1 MNLENERIP
10 SSVNAPDSYHK
21 EFESRLLQRL
31 GISADV
37 LTGSANTGNE
47 TTVSNEV
54 VAPAAI
60 NKNELPL
67 AELNPVTP
75 QVEVQK
81 IARKQEPET
90 IKSEAVRK
98 EIEEIGNINIEP
110 MVVSTNENPEWVN
123 FAATESDSGNSV
135 DGIVKKSTIKTE
147 SEKNTTNNL
156 DATINNHLDSSNND
170 VVDSSEEMVISELD
184 SEVPAWNDIVSIS
197 NDNQPVLGG
206 PEIES
211 LTENKESD
219 SNSQK
224 VVSPTDSTPSIVVH
238 HVPESL
244 IPETSPYES
253 ASKLDDAPKETI
265 IYNQSEP
272 GLDTLEP
279 PPAPFAPIAGRVQ
292 NTSNSPGW
300 IGIAASVAAI
310 VAAYFIWVAIQP
322 NTEEQPP
329 VAVVV
334 PEEVTTPAV
343 VAAPKDTVPAGIRLV
358 ENLILDEKLE
368 KYKEPNV
375 FSVDKLDDLP
385 EKSKKALNDLEHH
398 NIAVFDME
406 DVLFEDLDL
415 LIQ

>member
-31 GISADV
+31 GISADI
-37 LTGSANTGNE
+37 LITSTTDGNE
-47 TTVSNEV
+47 AVITPEV
-54 VAPAAI
+54 NVVPAN

-75 QVEVQK
+75 QVEAQK

-98 EIEEIGNINIEP
+98 EIEEIGKINIEP

-123 FAATESDSGNSV
+123 FAAAESDSGASTE
-135 DGIVKKSTIKTE
+135 GIIKKSTTKSE
-147 SEKNTTNNL
+147 SDNIISNNSDLVNTG
-156 DATINNHLDSSNND
+156 IDSSNNNND
-170 VVDSSEEMVISELD
+170 GSAEEITLSEVD
-184 SEVPAWNDIVSIS
+184 SEVPDWNDIVSVS
-197 NDNQPVLGG
+197 NLDTEAIPALKVEATKEDKDNVIQ
-206 PEIES
+206 
-211 LTENKESD
+211 SD
-219 SNSQK
+219 TT
-224 VVSPTDSTPSIVVH
+224 PTQTDAVPSIVVH

-253 ASKLDDAPKETI
+253 AAKLDDAPKETVL
-265 IYNQSEP
+265 YNQSEP

-322 NTEEQPP
+322 SAEEKEP
-329 VAVVV
+329 VVAKA
-334 PEEVTTPAV
+334 PEVVTTPAV
-343 VAAPKDTVPAGIRLV
+343 TAAPKDTVPAGIRLV

>member
-37 LTGSANTGNE
+37 ITTSAHSGNLVNE
-47 TTVSNEV
+47 STSATTSS
-54 VAPAAI
+54 AI
-60 NKNELPL
+60 IQNELPL

-75 QVEVQK
+75 QVEAQK
-81 IARKQEPET
+81 IARKQDPET

-98 EIEEIGNINIEP
+98 EIEEIGDINIEP

-123 FAATESDSGNSV
+123 FAASEPDSGASV
-135 DGIVKKSTIKTE
+135 EGIIKKSTINAE
-147 SEKNTTNNL
+147 LDNAISNNVDIVNVNL
-156 DATINNHLDSSNND
+156 DLSINSDGLTAEDITF
-170 VVDSSEEMVISELD
+170 SEES

-197 NDNQPVLGG
+197 TTDDRANTKLDGESITESSEND
-206 PEIES
+206 
-211 LTENKESD
+211 T
-219 SNSQK
+219 
-224 VVSPTDSTPSIVVH
+224 PTDHSLPPADSAPSIVVH
-238 HVPESL
+238 LVPESL
-244 IPETSPYES
+244 IPEISPYET
-253 ASKLDDAPKETI
+253 AAKLDDAPKETVL
-265 IYNQSEP
+265 YNQSEP

-322 NTEEQPP
+322 NSEDSTP
-329 VAVVV
+329 VAVSVPQVV
-334 PEEVTTPAV
+334 TAPAV
-343 VAAPKDTVPAGIRLV
+343 VATPKDTVPAGIRLV